1 MKREAS
7 SAFRAAV
14 LRRASVLRKDAQR
27 TLDRQ
32 PVFVEHDPQHGRR
45 PSELLAR
52 FRAESHV
59 GEVGGIRWCV
69 ADQFIV
75 LSRTDR
81 RCLGL
86 LLPTVGASEDCQH
99 GEDRCRPVTHQ

>member
-69 ADQFIV
+69 GDNSSFSVGQTAAVWAFCCLPWAHPRTASMARIAAD
-75 LSRTDR
+75 R
-81 RCLGL
+81 
-86 LLPTVGASEDCQH
+86 
-99 GEDRCRPVTHQ
+99 